1 VPGLSPPDGLPRHRT
16 GDDTLD
22 QAVLALLAAAGIDE
36 HRHFYFEML
45 ASVLRMGREGVD
57 RGDVKI
63 VTTTLREL
71 RHAFHVFAPYRRS
84 PKAALFGSARTP
96 PEEPAYSAAVDLGAA
111 LARAGWMVITG
122 GGPGIMTAGVE
133 GAGADASFGVSITL
147 PFEPASSRPL
157 IAEDRAV
164 NFRYFFNRKLT
175 FMKESAGF
183 VLFPGGFGTLD
194 EAFELLTL
202 LQTGRA
208 NPAPVVLF
216 EPPGDA
222 YWRSFR
228 HFLEV
233 ELLDPA
239 LVSPED
245 LELFSITH
253 DVDSTV
259 SALTAF
265 YRTFHSMRH
274 VGGYLVVRLQH
285 EISDA
290 ALAVLDE
297 QFRDIVASGRI
308 ERSPAMRAEL
318 DDDDVSDL
326 PRLRFRFV
334 NARYAR
340 LHAFVRALNA
350 LDALLPGQAPRRAPS

>member
-1 VPGLSPPDGLPRHRT
+1 MEDL
-16 GDDTLD
+16 LD
-22 QAVLALLAAAGIDE
+22 AAGIDTN
-36 HRHFYFEML
+36 RRFYSEMV
-45 ASVLRMGREGVD
+45 ASVLRMGRERVD

-63 VTTTLREL
+63 VTTTLQEL
-71 RHAFHVFAPYRRS
+71 SRAFAVFAPHRGV
-84 PKAALFGSARTP
+84 PKAAIFGSARTSP
-96 PEEPAYSAAVDLGAA
+96 QEPAYEAAVELGAE
-111 LARAGWMVITG
+111 LARHGWMVITG
-122 GGPGIMTAGVE
+122 GGPGIMTAGVR
-133 GAGADASFGVSITL
+133 GAGPQASFGVSITL
-147 PFEPASSRPL
+147 PFEPADSRPL
-157 IAEDRAV
+157 LEGRAV

-208 NPAPVVLF
+208 TPAPVVLF

-233 ELLDPA
+233 ELLDPV
-239 LVSPED
+239 LVHADD

-253 DVDSTV
+253 DVQSTV
-259 SALTAF
+259 AALTSF
-265 YRTFHSMRH
+265 YRTYHSMRH
-274 VGGYLVVRLQH
+274 VAGYLVIRLQH

-290 ALAVLDE
+290 AVASLDD
-297 QFRDIVASGRI
+297 QFADIVASGRI
-308 ERSPAMRAEL
+308 ERTPPMRAEV
-318 DDDDVSDL
+318 DDGDHLDL

-334 NARYAR
+334 NARYSR

-350 LDALLPGQAPRRAPS
+350 VDAQLPG